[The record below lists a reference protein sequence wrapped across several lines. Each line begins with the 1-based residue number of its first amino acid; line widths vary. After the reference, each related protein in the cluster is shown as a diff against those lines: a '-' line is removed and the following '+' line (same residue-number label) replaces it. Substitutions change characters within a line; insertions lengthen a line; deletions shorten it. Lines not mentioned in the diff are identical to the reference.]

1 MIRNIMACGVA
12 LVMMAGC
19 ASVEESD
26 VYTPEELSRLEDYK
40 LVKILHAE
48 QVMVDPESPGIV
60 GAGLGAASGG
70 LIGSQVGGQGAVAA
84 LAILGG
90 LIGYAIEQQAT
101 DTTATRYVID
111 VDGRQQVI
119 VQKESQEPLAPGDM
133 AMMIGDYEPRLVK
146 APQEIIDSAQQ
157 SNSTSRVRVNQET
170 GAILFDDEL
179 EPLKPQGQPQGQD
192 EIEALS
198 EQGYQGGAWVEPK
211 ANDPIEPVAQQ

>member
-1 MIRNIMACGVA
+1 MACGMA
-12 LVMMAGC
+12 LVMMASC
-19 ASVEESD
+19 ASVEESNI
-26 VYTPEELSRLEDYK
+26 YSPEELSRLEDYK

-119 VQKESQEPLAPGDM
+119 VQKESEEPLAPGDM

-179 EPLKPQGQPQGQD
+179 EPLRPQGQGETQPSSQQGYEGGSWVEPEVTGQIEPQGQ
-192 EIEALS
+192 
-198 EQGYQGGAWVEPK
+198 Q
-211 ANDPIEPVAQQ
+211 

>member
-60 GAGLGAASGG
+60 GAGMGAASGG

-179 EPLKPQGQPQGQD
+179 EPLKPQGQDDTQPS
-192 EIEALS
+192 S
-198 EQGYQGGAWVEPK
+198 EQGYEGGSWVEPK
-211 ANDPIEPVAQQ
+211 VTGQVEPVAQQ